1 MKHCVDICNKPF
13 QYVTICCKFTFSL
26 EYSEKLN
33 YTVYLEVTACE
44 GRHKIK
50 KMRVQRGLSQSEL
63 AESISIDRSMISLY
77 ENDHREIPTST
88 AKLIASYFNVSVD
101 YLLGIDTARN
111 SDTQKTESERTV
123 SQSILICLMLKN
135 RIAL

>member
-1 MKHCVDICNKPF
+1 MRDGTRLK
-13 QYVTICCKFTFSL
+13 
-26 EYSEKLN
+26 KL
-33 YTVYLEVTACE
+33 
-44 GRHKIK
+44 
-50 KMRVQRGLSQSEL
+50 RVQRGLSQREL

-88 AKLIASYFNVSVD
+88 AKLIANYFNVSVD

-111 SDTQKTESERTV
+111 SDTQKAESERTV